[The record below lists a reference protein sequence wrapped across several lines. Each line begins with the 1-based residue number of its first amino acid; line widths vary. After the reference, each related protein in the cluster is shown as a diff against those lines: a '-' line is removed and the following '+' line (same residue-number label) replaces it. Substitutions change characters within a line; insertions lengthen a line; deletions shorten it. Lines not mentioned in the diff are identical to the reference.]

1 MKAGSMKET
10 IRAGR
15 AVTRITPPL
24 GIRLQGSITRDQPAW
39 RVMDDLYAKTLLLES
54 GGEHFAIITCD
65 LIEFS
70 REFVGE
76 LREEIAASH
85 AIPAAHLML
94 CPSHTH
100 TGPATISLGSVQPD
114 PDYLAQLRK
123 HMVGSLLSAE
133 RTLTDVTVSAGRG
146 QAEGVGMNRRLPTER
161 GIRQLPNPDGI
172 TDPEVQVLRFD
183 GPDGRPFAF
192 LVNFATHPTTL
203 GVHVYEVSA
212 DYPGR
217 MQRIVE
223 QVYGGQAPVYF
234 TQGACGDVKAAAIG
248 PDGNFKE
255 GEEEDID
262 RLGKILAGEVIKTLE
277 NCRPLADAQVRG
289 ALRTVRFPYLKM
301 PGEEELLRLVEFHRR
316 EVQRWR
322 SPDKKTLGAVDWED
336 KHINRV
342 AMHEDMV
349 GWASGMLEAVRAGT
363 MQDHALGDVQV
374 LRFGEEA
381 ALVGVPGELFSE
393 IGIQLKRRSPLAN
406 TMICGYANG
415 TLGYIPS
422 RKAVQEGGYE
432 VSDAYKLYG
441 FPACFHGDTEELLYR
456 ETASLMKQTG
466 NQGGEMTR
474 RKE

>member
-1 MKAGSMKET
+1 MKAGNLSET

-54 GGEHFAIITCD
+54 GGKRFALITCD
-65 LIEFS
+65 VIEFS
-70 REFVGE
+70 REFVEE
-76 LREEIAASH
+76 LRGEIEARHS
-85 AIPAAHLML
+85 IPASHLML

-100 TGPATISLGSVQPD
+100 TGPPTIRLGSVLPD
-114 PDYLAQLRK
+114 PDYLAQLRRY
-123 HMVGSLLSAE
+123 MVGSLLSAE
-133 RTLTDVTVSAGRG
+133 RTMTDVAVSVGRG
-146 QAEGVGMNRRLPTER
+146 QTDRVGMNRRLPTER

-172 TDPEVQVLRFD
+172 IDPEVQVLRFD
-183 GPDGRPFAF
+183 RLDGTPFAF

-203 GVHVYEVSA
+203 GVHVYQVSA

-223 QVYGGQAPVYF
+223 QVYGGETPVYF

-248 PDGNFKE
+248 EDGNFKE

-262 RLGKILAGEVIKTLE
+262 RLGRILAGEVIKTLE
-277 NCRPLADAQVRG
+277 DCRRLVDAQVRA
-289 ALRTVRFPYLKM
+289 ALRTVRFPYVEM
-301 PGEEELLRLVEFHRR
+301 PAEEELARLIEFHRR
-316 EVQRWR
+316 EVQRWQN
-322 SPDKKTLGAVDWED
+322 PDEETLGGIDWED

-342 AMHEDMV
+342 SMHEDMV
-349 GWASGMLEAVRAGT
+349 GWATRMLDATRRGT
-363 MQDHALGDVQV
+363 MKDHALGDVQV

-393 IGIQLKRRSPLAN
+393 IGLELKRRSPLPN
-406 TMICGYANG
+406 TMICGYTNG

-432 VSDAYKLYG
+432 VADAYKLYG

-456 ETASLMKQTG
+456 ETTSLIEETESRD
-466 NQGGEMTR
+466 GEMMR
-474 RKE
+474 RIE

>member
-1 MKAGSMKET
+1 MSDT

-39 RVMDDLYAKTLLLES
+39 RVMDDLHAKTLLLES
-54 GGEHFAIITCD
+54 GGQRFALFTCD

-70 REFVGE
+70 REFVEE
-76 LREEIAASH
+76 LREEIEARHSIPASH
-85 AIPAAHLML
+85 LMF

-100 TGPATISLGSVQPD
+100 TGPPTIRLGSVLPD

-133 RTLTDVTVSAGRG
+133 RTMTDVTISAGRG
-146 QAEGVGMNRRLPTER
+146 QTDRVGVNRRLPSER

-172 TDPEVQVLRFD
+172 ADPEVQVLRFD
-183 GPDGRPFAF
+183 RLDGSPFAF

-203 GVHVYEVSA
+203 GVHVYQVSA

-223 QVYGGQAPVYF
+223 QVYGGEAPVYF

-248 PDGNFKE
+248 QDGNFKE

-262 RLGKILAGEVIKTLE
+262 RLGRILAGEVIKTLE
-277 NCRPLADAQVRG
+277 ECRALIKPQLRA
-289 ALRTVRFPYLKM
+289 ALRTIRFPYLKM
-301 PGEEELLRLVEFHRR
+301 PGEQELARLQEFHRR
-316 EVQRWR
+316 EVQRWQN
-322 SPDKKTLGAVDWED
+322 PDEETLSGIDWED

-342 AMHEDMV
+342 AMHQDMV
-349 GWASGMLEAVRAGT
+349 DWAGRMREAARAGT
-363 MQDHALGDVQV
+363 LNDYAPGDVQV
-374 LRFGEEA
+374 LRIGDEA

-393 IGIQLKRRSPLAN
+393 IGLQIKRRSPLPN
-406 TMICGYANG
+406 TMICGYSNG

-432 VSDAYKLYG
+432 IADAYKLYG
-441 FPACFHGDTEELLYR
+441 FPACLHGDTEELLYR
-456 ETASLMKQTG
+456 ETTSLLEETAS
-466 NQGGEMTR
+466 R
-474 RKE
+474 RG

>member
-1 MKAGSMKET
+1 MSET

-15 AVTRITPPL
+15 TVTRITPPL

-54 GGEHFAIITCD
+54 GGRRFALFTCD

-70 REFVGE
+70 REFVEQLRGE
-76 LREEIAASH
+76 IEASH
-85 AIPAAHLML
+85 SIPAGHLML

-123 HMVGSLLSAE
+123 HLVGSLLSAE
-133 RTLTDVTVSAGRG
+133 RTLTEVTVSAGRG
-146 QAEGVGMNRRLPTER
+146 RAEGVGVNRRLPTER

-172 TDPEVQVLRFD
+172 TDPEVLVLRFD
-183 GPDGRPFAF
+183 RLDGRPFAF

-223 QVYGGQAPVYF
+223 QLYQGEAPVYF
-234 TQGACGDVKAAAIG
+234 IQGACGDVKAAAIG
-248 PDGNFKE
+248 EDGNFKE
-255 GEEEDID
+255 GEEQDIE
-262 RLGKILAGEVIKTLE
+262 RLGRILAGEVIKTLE
-277 NCRPLADAQVRG
+277 NCRRLVDPQVRA
-289 ALRTVRFPYLKM
+289 ALSTVRFPYLDM
-301 PGEEELLRLVEFHRR
+301 PEEEELLRLVEFHRR
-316 EVQRWR
+316 EAERWR
-322 SPDKKTLGAVDWED
+322 NPDEETRRGIDWED

-349 GWASGMLEAVRAGT
+349 GWATGMLAAARSGT
-363 MQDHALGDVQV
+363 MKDHALGDVQV
-374 LRFGEEA
+374 LCLGEEA
-381 ALVGVPGELFSE
+381 ALVGIPGELFSE
-393 IGIQLKRRSPLAN
+393 IGIELKRRSPLPN

-456 ETASLMKQTG
+456 EMISLLEKAQS
-466 NQGGEMTR
+466 GG
-474 RKE
+474 